1 MAGKNFKNGF
11 FSQIFNYFP
20 LNIIKY
26 LIYGLL
32 SVFLFLGKL
41 VQYFI
46 YGFSFPIIIFN
57 FIDRVYSKIEL
68 DKTNV
73 NKEQKRLA
81 KEEAK
86 FKKQLLQQEKEEKK
100 LRENVSNNGKKFTE
114 NEYVNENVIIEKKN
128 FKKIFNGVLDDIFSS
143 PGTVIRKIKDSYRN
157 SALVKDSKNRQDIN
171 RQALLVDLN
180 GLEEEKSNVK
190 LMYQYIAKTPDGKS
204 VKGYFE
210 AYSKIEVLSYL
221 ISEGFEVYNI
231 KTNKY
236 IQLFHS
242 NASYSK
248 IKMANKDLIFFL
260 TQLSTYIKSGIPLV
274 DSLKILAKQYKKPK
288 YQYLFKSLIYD
299 LSTGSS
305 FSEALF
311 KQGNAF
317 PKILVN
323 MVKASEMTG
332 ELPETLDDMSNYFT
346 QIEKTRKQMTTA
358 MMYPTI
364 IMFFAL
370 AVITF
375 ILIWVIPQFVEIY
388 ESMDAAIPAFTQM
401 ILNLSA
407 FFQKYIYHMLIIFVI
422 LILVLKYLYDNVK
435 AVRFAFQWFAMH
447 VPVFSSI
454 IIYNEVTVFTKT
466 FASLLAHN
474 VFITDSMEILN
485 QITNN
490 EVYKMI
496 ILDTITNLARGEKIS
511 KSFENHWAFPLP
523 AYEMLVTGEKTG
535 QLPEMMKKVSDYYQ
549 ELHTN
554 SVSRVK
560 TFMEPVLIVFL
571 TVVVGAIVLAIIIPM
586 FGMYTAIQD
595 LG

>member
-1 MAGKNFKNGF
+1 MEDKTPKNNFMT
-11 FSQIFNYFP
+11 QLFNYFP

-26 LIYGLL
+26 LVYGFL
-32 SVFLFLGKL
+32 SVLIFIGKL
-41 VQYFI
+41 IQYFI
-46 YGFSFPIIIFN
+46 YGFSFPVVIFN
-57 FIDRVYSKIEL
+57 FIDRVYFKAGL
-68 DKTNV
+68 DKKNSMR
-73 NKEQKRLA
+73 EQKRLE

-86 FKKQLLQQEKEEKK
+86 FRKQLLQQEKEEQE
-100 LRENVSNNGKKFTE
+100 LREEIASKGEKFTD
-114 NEYVNENVIIEKKN
+114 NEYINENVVIEKKS
-128 FKKIFNGVLDDIFSS
+128 FIKVFNDILNDIFSS
-143 PGTVIRKIKDSYRN
+143 PGDVAKKIKKAYHN
-157 SALVKDSKNRQDIN
+157 SALVKDSKNRKDIN
-171 RQALLVDLN
+171 RQALLIDLN

-190 LMYQYIAKTPDGKS
+190 LMYQYIAKGPDGKS

-221 ISEGFEVYNI
+221 ISEGYEVYNI
-231 KTNKY
+231 KTNKF

-242 NASYSK
+242 NVSYSK
-248 IKMANKDLIFFL
+248 VKMANKDLIFFL

-274 DSLKILAKQYKKPK
+274 DSLKILAKQYNQPK
-288 YQYLFKSLIYD
+288 YRQLFKSLIYD

-305 FSEALF
+305 FSEALY

-317 PKILVN
+317 PKILIN
-323 MVKASEMTG
+323 MAKAAEMTG

-346 QIEKTRKQMTTA
+346 QIEKTRKQMITA

-364 IMFFAL
+364 IMLFAL

-375 ILIWVIPQFVEIY
+375 ILIWVIPQFVDIY
-388 ESMDAAIPAFTQM
+388 KSMDADIPAFTQV
-401 ILNLSA
+401 ILNLSE
-407 FFQKYIYHMLIIFVI
+407 FFQNYIYYLLGGIVI
-422 LILVLKYLYDNVK
+422 LILILKYLYDNVK
-435 AVRFAFQWFAMH
+435 AVRFSFQWLAMH
-447 VPVFSSI
+447 FPVFSNI
-454 IIYNEVTVFTKT
+454 IIYNEVTIFTKT
-466 FASLLAHN
+466 FSSLLSHN

-511 KSFENHWAFPLP
+511 KSFENHWAFPVP

-554 SVSRVK
+554 SVSRLK
-560 TFMEPVLIVFL
+560 TFLEPVIIVFL

-595 LG
+595 LQ